1 MELFKELRM
10 SRGQAGWSDEP
21 CTSAGGRG
29 ARQLAGPSSRTT
41 PPILEDRTSGTASC
55 KGGFRL
61 GVYGWRKRCLYSLVL
76 TLMVIVI
83 LNLALTVWL
92 LKVMGFSSKFQVLLL
107 SISIS
112 RLSAVHS
119 FMKYR
124 EILRNQLEKS
134 PRGIP
139 GKCGM
144 YTQESQFMALSTNK
158 EGRKGVKA
166 SVEVIGSSK
175 IRRYYDE
182 RKSKIEDSVLNVEYG
197 AIRIAVKTLIL
208 VKKSPGKLMDENIT
222 NNEEGIGSLKVVPG
236 GIELRGQ
243 AAVLDALV
251 ASSLRSRRG
260 KNLVLESWSNF
271 TASARSHDGRLL
283 ARFTVGEDRVD
294 CVSRSFRI
302 TDPRG
307 GILFSADREQV
318 VVGAE
323 MLRVT
328 GDGGAV
334 FQGSVQTPLVR
345 GESGRGLRLESATRS
360 LKISAPQRVVIESW
374 ANEISAS
381 CLTDLK
387 LQSVHGAI
395 KLDAKTLFMKGLK
408 TASPSQGHSL
418 HAVHRPCPSIYVCGN
433 KVVIVTIITK
443 HRKTSFHILIRLD
456 LRIQKRHFIIFGNS
470 IVNGTPYQLHRI
482 EFHRCHLKS
491 TRRMLPARQ
500 LSPFPFRLLQLLVSP
515 MFKPA
520 IVPPPPPPPPP
531 LAPSSRLEF
540 ETVLDQRISVSE
552 DLKLGF
558 ERKGQHFSQLR
569 TNEDDQI
576 HTVIST
582 VSFNGE

>member
-1 MELFKELRM
+1 MVVTNESLVTFETVKRKEALHVCFTCVIIEIWARSVRRM
-10 SRGQAGWSDEP
+10 SRGQSGWSDEP
-21 CTSAGGRG
+21 CTSTGGRNV
-29 ARQLAGPSSRTT
+29 RQSAGPSSRTT

-92 LKVMGFSSKFQVLLL
+92 LKVMGFSS
-107 SISIS
+107 
-112 RLSAVHS
+112 
-119 FMKYR
+119 
-124 EILRNQLEKS
+124 
-134 PRGIP
+134 
-139 GKCGM
+139 
-144 YTQESQFMALSTNK
+144 
-158 EGRKGVKA
+158 
-166 SVEVIGSSK
+166 
-175 IRRYYDE
+175 
-182 RKSKIEDSVLNVEYG
+182 
-197 AIRIAVKTLIL
+197 
-208 VKKSPGKLMDENIT
+208 
-222 NNEEGIGSLKVVPG
+222 EGIGSLKVVPG
-236 GIELRGQ
+236 GVELRGQ

-271 TASARSHDGRLL
+271 TASARSQDGRLL

-294 CVSRSFRI
+294 CVSRGFRI

-307 GILFSADREQV
+307 GVLFSADREQV

-387 LQSVHGAI
+387 LQSVHGGI

-408 TASPSQGHSL
+408 TASPNQAHSSREQQQQQQHSTRTSSHQSQ
-418 HAVHRPCPSIYVCGN
+418 RDT
-433 KVVIVTIITK
+433 TI
-443 HRKTSFHILIRLD
+443 
-456 LRIQKRHFIIFGNS
+456 
-470 IVNGTPYQLHRI
+470 YQLCACANGKLFLARS
-482 EFHRCHLKS
+482 EGTCQADKS
-491 TRRMLPARQ
+491 
-500 LSPFPFRLLQLLVSP
+500 
-515 MFKPA
+515 
-520 IVPPPPPPPPP
+520 IC
-531 LAPSSRLEF
+531 
-540 ETVLDQRISVSE
+540 
-552 DLKLGF
+552 
-558 ERKGQHFSQLR
+558 
-569 TNEDDQI
+569 
-576 HTVIST
+576 
-582 VSFNGE
+582 

>member
-1 MELFKELRM
+1 MDTSPTLSIGGSRARAALLTTTGSGTGSADRRVVFLASQPTVGSSHETKTWPHHWSPHTTGNSYKSPEESPHSEHSRLRM
-10 SRGQAGWSDEP
+10 SRGQTGWADEP
-21 CTSAGGRG
+21 CTSTGGRNVV
-29 ARQLAGPSSRTT
+29 RQSAGPSSRRT
-41 PPILEDRTSGTASC
+41 PPLLEDRTSGTASC
-55 KGGFRL
+55 KEGLRL

-76 TLMVIVI
+76 TLMIIVI

-92 LKVMGFSSKFQVLLL
+92 LKVMGFSS
-107 SISIS
+107 
-112 RLSAVHS
+112 
-119 FMKYR
+119 
-124 EILRNQLEKS
+124 
-134 PRGIP
+134 
-139 GKCGM
+139 
-144 YTQESQFMALSTNK
+144 
-158 EGRKGVKA
+158 
-166 SVEVIGSSK
+166 
-175 IRRYYDE
+175 
-182 RKSKIEDSVLNVEYG
+182 
-197 AIRIAVKTLIL
+197 
-208 VKKSPGKLMDENIT
+208 
-222 NNEEGIGSLKVVPG
+222 EGIGSLKVVPG

-294 CVSRSFRI
+294 CVSRGFRI

-395 KLDAKTLFMKGLK
+395 KLDAKALFMKGLK
-408 TASPSQGHSL
+408 TASPSQGHSSREQQQ
-418 HAVHRPCPSIYVCGN
+418 HSSRTSSHQNQRDT
-433 KVVIVTIITK
+433 TI
-443 HRKTSFHILIRLD
+443 
-456 LRIQKRHFIIFGNS
+456 
-470 IVNGTPYQLHRI
+470 YQLCACANGKLFLARS
-482 EFHRCHLKS
+482 EGTCQADKS
-491 TRRMLPARQ
+491 
-500 LSPFPFRLLQLLVSP
+500 
-515 MFKPA
+515 
-520 IVPPPPPPPPP
+520 IC
-531 LAPSSRLEF
+531 
-540 ETVLDQRISVSE
+540 
-552 DLKLGF
+552 
-558 ERKGQHFSQLR
+558 
-569 TNEDDQI
+569 
-576 HTVIST
+576 
-582 VSFNGE
+582 